1 MSQLFIVTVPWS
13 TRWKFEYI
21 YAWGDT
27 TYQCQTE
34 EILRAAVRVIART
47 TDYLSFELTLEYL
60 WYESD
65 LLVGERDAAEVAERW
80 LSQVIKQAEQELLSV
95 TLLSE
100 LESSISNVLEK

>member
-1 MSQLFIVTVPWS
+1 M
-13 TRWKFEYI
+13 
-21 YAWGDT
+21 
-27 TYQCQTE
+27 
-34 EILRAAVRVIART
+34 IAGA

-65 LLVGERDAAEVAERW
+65 LLVGERDAAEVAERR

>member
-1 MSQLFIVTVPWS
+1 M
-13 TRWKFEYI
+13 
-21 YAWGDT
+21 
-27 TYQCQTE
+27 
-34 EILRAAVRVIART
+34 IART

-65 LLVGERDAAEVAERW
+65 LLVGERNAAEVTERR